1 MALRCK
7 SGNPLGQAASRR
19 ALVSCCATLFAL
31 SASAAAPRADRVNL
45 FPKLQA
51 GQTLTYRIAYHLDK
65 QANTQSS
72 VKWAQTPA
80 AADVMVQGLLRLEVL
95 AVQAQGPR
103 SVIHAR
109 TWFQSLNSTTHMKV
123 PENIPTPSDQV
134 QRQDPKGI
142 AIEFTVLPDGRV
154 DEVKGLDALYPEQQQ
169 AWQQWAST
177 FAAAAIFPAD
187 GIKLTQRWK
196 SEEPEK
202 SPSPITGLTWKRE
215 STYLRNEP
223 CRSAQLMP
231 QGEVADSNESPE
243 TCAVIQTKAALKQK
257 SSPKNTTPEDFKLH
271 QLHTSG
277 TASGSNQT
285 LLYLSLQTGLLI
297 RSSEQADQTMDVT
310 IAKADNSNR
319 VRYAIHAKSNTEI
332 FRITNT
338 PFNNP

>member
-7 SGNPLGQAASRR
+7 PGNSFAQAASNH
-19 ALVSCCATLFAL
+19 ALVSCCAMLLAFG
-31 SASAAAPRADRVNL
+31 ASAATPRSDRVNL

-80 AADVMVQGLLRLEVL
+80 AATINVQGLLRLEVL
-95 AVQAQGPR
+95 AVQPLGPR
-103 SVIHAR
+103 STIHAR
-109 TWFQSLNSTTHMKV
+109 TSFQSLNSEATA
-123 PENIPTPSDQV
+123 PSQPSA
-134 QRQDPKGI
+134 QNAQAT
-142 AIEFTVLPDGRV
+142 AIEFTLFPNGRLDEIKNLDVLSAD
-154 DEVKGLDALYPEQQQ
+154 QQQ

-177 FAAAAIFPAD
+177 FAAAAVFPAD

-202 SPSPITGLTWKRE
+202 SPSPITGLTWMRE

-231 QGEVADSNESPE
+231 QGELADSNESPE

-277 TASGSNQT
+277 TASGNNQT

-319 VRYAIHAKSNTEI
+319 VRYGIHAKSNTEI
-332 FRITNT
+332 FRIIANS

>member
-7 SGNPLGQAASRR
+7 SGNRFAQATSRR
-19 ALVSCCATLFAL
+19 ALVSWWATLLAL
-31 SASAAAPRADRVNL
+31 SASAAAPRSDRVNL

-80 AADVMVQGLLRLEVL
+80 AAAVMVQGLLRFEVL
-95 AVQAQGPR
+95 AVQAQGSR
-103 SVIHAR
+103 STIHAR
-109 TWFQSLNSTTHMKV
+109 TSFQSLNS
-123 PENIPTPSDQV
+123 EANTPGQPPA
-134 QRQDPKGI
+134 QNAQ
-142 AIEFTVLPDGRV
+142 ATLIEFTLFANGHI
-154 DEVKGLDALYPEQQQ
+154 DEIKNLDALSPDQQQ

-202 SPSPITGLTWKRE
+202 SPSPITGLTWMRE

-231 QGEVADSNESPE
+231 QGEVADSNESHE

-257 SSPKNTTPEDFKLH
+257 SSPQNTTPEGFKLH

-277 TASGSNQT
+277 TASGNNQT

-319 VRYAIHAKSNTEI
+319 VRYGIHAKSNTEI
-332 FRITNT
+332 FRIVNT
-338 PFNNP
+338 PSKNP

>member
-1 MALRCK
+1 MALRRK
-7 SGNPLGQAASRR
+7 SGNPFGQAAFRR
-19 ALVSCCATLFAL
+19 ALVSCWATLLAL
-31 SASAAAPRADRVNL
+31 SASAAAPPSDRVNL

-80 AADVMVQGLLRLEVL
+80 AAAINVQGLLRLEVL

-109 TWFQSLNSTTHMKV
+109 TSFQSLNSEDKL
-123 PENIPTPSDQV
+123 PSQPRS
-134 QRQDPKGI
+134 QNAQ
-142 AIEFTVLPDGRV
+142 ATSIEFTLFPNGRI
-154 DEVKGLDALYPEQQQ
+154 DEIKDLDALSPDQQQ

-187 GIKLTQRWK
+187 GIKLTQKWK

-202 SPSPITGLTWKRE
+202 SPSPITGLTWMRE
-215 STYLRNEP
+215 STYLRDEP

-319 VRYAIHAKSNTEI
+319 VRYGIHAKSNTEI
-332 FRITNT
+332 FSIVNT
-338 PFNNP
+338 PSKNR

>member
-7 SGNPLGQAASRR
+7 SGNRFAQAASRR
-19 ALVSCCATLFAL
+19 ALVSCCATFLAL
-31 SASAAAPRADRVNL
+31 SASAAVPRSDRVNL

-80 AADVMVQGLLRLEVL
+80 AAAVMVQGLLRLEVL

-103 SVIHAR
+103 STIHVR
-109 TWFQSLNSTTHMKV
+109 TSFQSLNSEDKLPSQPRSQNA
-123 PENIPTPSDQV
+123 PETL
-134 QRQDPKGI
+134 
-142 AIEFTVLPDGRV
+142 IEFTLFPNGHI
-154 DEVKGLDALYPEQQQ
+154 DEIKNLDALSPDQQQ

-202 SPSPITGLTWKRE
+202 SPSPITGLTWMRE

-231 QGEVADSNESPE
+231 QGEVADSNESHE

-257 SSPKNTTPEDFKLH
+257 SSPQNTTPEGFKLH

-277 TASGSNQT
+277 TASGNNQT

-332 FRITNT
+332 FRIVNT
-338 PFNNP
+338 PSKNP